1 MKTRYLLLFLFSL
14 VLSASGLAGLPP
26 IDRDEA
32 RFVQSTKQM
41 VETGDY
47 VDIRLQETTRYKKP
61 IGIYWLQSAAVQLSG
76 QGLKRRS
83 SSTASSP
90 PSAWRLPWSRS
101 PGPAPACSGAA
112 GLAAGLVMA
121 AVFATAFE
129 GGLPRPTRCCS
140 PARCW
145 RRARWRKSTWPPAGT
160 SRRSPG
166 LSGCSG
172 SRRASASSSRDR

>member
-76 QGLKRRS
+76 QGAEAPIFVYRLV
-83 SSTASSP
+83 
-90 PSAWRLPWSRS
+90 SALGVAHQQ
-101 PGPAPACSGAA
+101 PGDTVE
-112 GLAAGLVMA
+112 LAAEQTGLDTGVLQEIIGQIGGEGSLGR
-121 AVFATAFE
+121 FAQMVQQD
-129 GGLPRPTRCCS
+129 GG
-140 PARCW
+140 
-145 RRARWRKSTWPPAGT
+145 AGILGALD
-160 SRRSPG
+160 RDGDGNPLNDLG
-166 LSGCSG
+166 GIAG
-172 SRRASASSSRDR
+172 SLFGKK